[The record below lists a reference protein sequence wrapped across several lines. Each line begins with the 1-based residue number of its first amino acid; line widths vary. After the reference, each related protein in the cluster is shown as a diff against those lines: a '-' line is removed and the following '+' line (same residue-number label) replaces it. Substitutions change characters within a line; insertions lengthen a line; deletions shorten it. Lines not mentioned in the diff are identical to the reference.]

1 VADSPQN
8 RPEAAKKAP
17 AKKAPAKKAPA
28 KKAPAKKAPAKK
40 APAKKATAKTAPV
53 KAPATKAP
61 AKKAPAKKAPA
72 KKAPATTAAKAPA
85 KPQAK
90 KLRGGDTVTEARR
103 LGGWDFATWRMA
115 TDDPVMRS
123 TILGVLVLDSSPD
136 WDKLSDRYERA
147 SRLAPVLRSKVVE
160 GPTGLE
166 TPRVVV
172 DPNFDLSF
180 HMRRFRM
187 PDGSTWRDV
196 LDEARRQ
203 SMADFDK
210 DRPLW
215 RVTLLEGLP
224 GGKSVLVQ
232 KLHHAIADGQG
243 AVQLGLALLDFTPE
257 GAELGP
263 MPAAPDPVLL
273 DTKGFMQAV
282 IRNNAGWVARTAED
296 AIKGFGPLAAAALR
310 HPRTLFSKFRETAES
325 VVRFTKV
332 SSEPLSPI
340 LKGRSINYHFDTI
353 DMDFEQFKA
362 AAKKRN
368 RTVNDLF
375 LAAISVGMY
384 DYHQKMG
391 HPVDELRMNMPI
403 SLRTSAEETNA
414 VTIARFEIPVSNV
427 IDEVLEIAANTVRSW
442 RAEPALKLADYLA
455 ELSRFLP
462 PELVSAAAQT
472 SDLTA
477 SNVPGIPVPVWLSGA
492 RVERMYPLVGTV
504 GAAINVTMLTYTGTA
519 SVGVSSDDAAVTDR
533 AALLDSLRLGFRE
546 VVGDAFIGDPISG
559 DLISGH

>member
-28 KKAPAKKAPAKK
+28 KKAPAQ
-40 APAKKATAKTAPV
+40 KATAKTAPV